1 MQTRES
7 TFWSPFVAKIA
18 SVVLTAMFI
27 SILSPS
33 PFSQAIPAPASG
45 VTNVTSAQTDAGYLT
60 TAETATVTI
69 TFSVP
74 VTVAGGS
81 PTLTLETGAT
91 DAVAT
96 YTGGSG
102 TDTLSFLYTV
112 QNGEYSADLDY
123 VSTTALQLNG
133 STIKDSNNVSLNLT
147 LPAPGTAGSLAANKN
162 FVVDSVNP
170 TISSSLPA
178 DNSAGFAPTANIVLN
193 FSETV
198 TATSGNF
205 SIYLSSNNSLVET
218 ATVTSGIVSITGSQ
232 VIINP
237 VATLTTGASYYIL
250 ADAGLLVDAAGNQF
264 SGITN
269 ATTLNFSVGDGVAPT
284 VTNVTSSTANGTY
297 KTGDAIV
304 IQVTFSETVTVTST
318 PQITLETGATDRVV
332 NYTAGS
338 TTNTLEFTYTVQA
351 GDVSS
356 DLTYLSTSALA
367 LNGGGIADSSGTP
380 AVLTLPAVSGAGSL
394 AGNKAIVIDTAGPTV
409 VSSSPAVSETGTAL
423 SKVITITFNENI
435 SLGAGVIKLRLTSD
449 TATVTSTI
457 GVSGNTLTITPTS
470 NLTAST
476 QYCVTIEPT
485 AIRDSVGNYFAGW
498 ATTGDLSFT
507 TGAANAGSV
516 TNITSTKTNGTYGPT
531 EVIGIQVV
539 FSDSATVTS
548 GTPTIIL
555 ATGATSRTA
564 AYVSGSGTT
573 TLLFEYTVQ
582 SGDVSSDLDYVAT
595 SSLQLNGAFIRNGAG
610 DSLSTILPAPGAAS
624 SLGANKALVIDGV
637 APNLSSA
644 IPSDGAVGVA
654 LDANIVLTFNEN
666 VRATSGNIVIK
677 KVSDQT
683 TFETIPLTD
692 ARVTGLTTNILTINP
707 SGTFVGGTKYAINID
722 VNSIKDSYGNAYVG
736 ITDLTSLTFTTV
748 SDIAITTPANVS
760 SYVGLTP
767 TITPTVTGGV
777 GTKVFSIVSGTLP
790 AGLAL
795 NISTG
800 VITGQLTTVVSPAT
814 SITLR
819 VTDSSGSS
827 ATTSAF
833 TILVA
838 EPSFRQINS
847 GAFRSGAAGG
857 ENSLNTDGTL
867 KQTWYLNSGTF
878 YKMTYSNYSLN
889 YAMGV
894 GTGVAGPW
902 HGSSL
907 TTPLVLKSGTTPTYD
922 YSGFIGTGTIGSG
935 GITGYGTIIYTALIT
950 IGSGA
955 YASNFEL
962 KNTYVIAQNARTL
975 RVTSVIKNTMAT
987 TVQNVSLWVGSQD
1000 DWIGNSDVSL
1010 KTKGNITVANG
1021 VGTFTQISNAAA
1033 TANTLTISNG
1043 AEIVYFYTTATN
1055 SNISYRG
1062 YDVFQ
1067 NTVNTNPTTVA
1078 TSLNND
1084 GSYAFYLP
1092 IGTMTPSQT
1101 ASFTWYYAVGSN
1113 ATEQAAIVTGLGTL
1127 GSDNIPPTISSIALS
1142 SNAGGDSTYKVGDVI
1157 TATINLSE
1165 VVTVTGTPRIAIDGL
1180 PGKYFTYSS
1189 GTGTQALV
1197 FSYTVVSG
1205 DIAALGT
1212 GIATNSLELNSGT
1225 IKDGAGNSA
1234 TLAHSAVAVSTSHKV
1249 DGVIPTL
1256 SSSTP
1261 ANSATAVNITANI
1274 VLGFSEAIFAGIGNI
1289 TIKAGSNILETISV
1303 TDSKVT
1309 ISGSTVTINP
1319 ANNLG
1324 SLTAYHVLIDS
1335 TAFVDAAGNAYAG
1348 IASSSTLVF
1357 TSANASAATV
1367 LNVSGVDGRYK
1378 TGNTISISVQ
1388 FNKVLTVTGT
1398 PQLTLETGASDTV
1411 VNYSSGSGTD
1421 TLVFIYT
1428 VASGNTSSDLDYA
1441 STSALALNGG
1451 TIIDG
1456 NAVNASLL
1464 LAVPGQSGSLG
1475 ANNAIIVDTT
1485 APTVTNVTS
1494 PTTNGT
1500 YKAGSV
1506 VAITITFSEAV
1517 TVTGTPQL
1525 TLETG
1530 ATDAVVNYSSGS
1542 GTATLTFNYTV
1553 ATGDTSSDLD
1563 YVATSSLALN
1573 GGSIADAATNTAVLT
1588 LPTPRATY
1596 SLRDNKNLV
1605 IDTTAPTFSSST
1617 HANGLTRVGP
1627 DSNIEVNFS
1636 ENIAAG
1642 TGNVVIYDSSGTAV
1656 ETIAITNG
1664 AKITITNNQIV
1675 INPSTTLTIDSN
1687 YYLNIAST
1695 AVLDAAGNSFAGI
1708 SSSSTISWVVQA
1720 ALSGPD
1726 PSIKYCTP
1734 SKTFNWSDGNFDE
1747 LMLPNGYRIKF
1758 SYLTFSGEYTQSVQV
1773 SLYNADGSV
1782 LANQLSTNNFETIIG
1797 GTPGL
1802 YYYNLGR
1809 AANSAWL
1816 GETSSNVSN
1825 GVKTAFRF
1833 GNLAYKKSDGTLY
1846 SQVASGE
1853 YVAFRFDTGS
1863 GYQYGWFKPTLTV
1876 SGGNLRVVI
1885 DSYAFKVAAGV
1896 IFAGDTGS
1904 NTSNCTGLGNLT
1916 DAPTGVTA
1924 TLSAGV
1930 VNVSWTAPSYTGA
1943 APITDYAI
1951 QYSSDNGANWTSYSD
1966 GVSAS
1971 TTASVRGIAT
1981 GFTYLFRVTAITRAG
1996 NSSPSTASAGLTLS
2010 NNVPGTPIIGTATAS
2025 GTTTATVAYSAPSSN
2040 GGSTILNYTATSS
2053 PGSVTTTVNTA
2064 ASGTITVTGL
2074 TPATA
2079 YTFTVV
2085 ATNAAG
2091 TSVTSSASNQI
2102 TTSCVNTTQQVLTF
2116 SALEAAVSAACSGT
2130 TVELLRDIVA
2140 TSTLIIAKPLTLD
2153 GKGFSLSVSRPGLNT
2168 DGSVATSP
2176 STYRAI
2182 DLTATGAVTLQYL
2195 KIQGGDIQGAGVRI
2209 GANTIATLSYVYIS
2223 ESRNSS
2229 GGGAAIYNQ
2238 NITYL
2243 KNSYIYRNSG
2253 SSSPG
2258 FLNPSGKKLFVENTT
2273 FSNNRTEASGAN
2285 GGAGENIGYLYINN
2299 STFSDNQSTGIGGAL
2314 YNSGTAYIV
2323 NTSMT
2328 GNVAYGGTHG
2338 GGAIGNQGGTVY
2350 LVSSLLAF
2358 NYRLNSGTSDS
2369 PTSFVLDDIGWTDAT
2384 VTNGSGFNLIYTT
2397 LHTQIASSN
2406 AIDTIGNTSLGTITV
2421 NLPAQILADGSNDSI
2436 FTGGVYTRIANSSGS
2451 LIGTGNLWR
2460 PFSISRNLATAPA
2473 LKTNLSFP
2481 FGKGAPTRYF
2491 ADASALR
2498 IAYKAAGS
2506 WVNLTGSATSSDDVL
2521 LDQYGTTRSTSAPAT
2536 GSIEKFEAT
2545 QRIVQ
2550 LVPTTGGTVSGASV
2564 YGDVVANG
2572 STITLVAQPL
2582 TGYRFGYWNVTQ
2594 SPTRQELANPLVLT
2608 IPANTTVQPVFIVV
2622 ENPSE
2627 FSLTYSPNNATTGA
2641 PPASEVT
2648 TTTFTVSGNTGN
2660 LLRTNYRFAGWN
2672 TSANGAGTPYTA
2684 GTPITPTTNIILYAT
2699 WIGVTAATAPGAPTI
2714 GSATATS
2721 STTATVAFS
2730 QPSDDGGATITTYTV
2745 TSTPSGGSGSISQA
2759 GSGTINVTGLTAGTS
2774 YRFTVV
2780 ATNSVGNSSASS
2792 SSNSITTTAA
2802 ATAPG
2807 APTIGAATATGQ
2819 STATVAFTAP
2829 VSNGGSAITG
2839 YTVTSSPG
2847 GITATGTTSPITVT
2861 GLSAGT
2867 SYTFTIAATN
2877 AVGTSSSSSASN
2889 GVTTTSAPSTSAP
2902 GAPTIG
2908 AATATGQTTATV
2920 AFTAPVS
2927 NGGSSITGYRVTSS
2941 PGGITAT
2948 GTSSPI
2954 TVTGLSAA
2962 TSYTFTVTATNSIGT
2977 SSASGSSS
2985 SITTAAA
2992 SVVVTPTPTPTPE
3005 PAAPV
3010 DPAVIAA
3017 QQKYAAEAAAAKKAA
3032 DEAAVAAAIAKA
3044 AADLDDL
3051 LNPPGTNSP
3060 VYDVNGKIPTTGLN
3074 GAAAIILDKKVR
3086 SAPIITRSPYAVTI
3100 TFGTTRIELSSQNV
3114 DGTPQAIASTK
3125 PISFKL
3131 GSSLTI
3137 KAQDF
3142 YAASTITTWLLTT
3155 PSKLDSS
3162 KIDPQGNSIIK
3173 FRLLAPTEIGAHNL
3187 QVNGRR
3193 VNKQAFSVTLPI
3205 MILAEAPNTP
3215 GSVDPEI
3222 SDEIGKDVGPGFTS
3236 PAYGKT
3242 IYKGVLFVK
3251 NNTALDTYEKKAIK
3265 SYLPVV
3271 AKTSQVTCIGFTYS
3285 KKPGNAEIALAKK
3298 QATAAC
3304 KSLLPAKNAKF
3315 KIAIKDVKLAK
3326 KTGRR
3331 TSVTKNY
3338 PVNIQ
3343 ITTPRKP

>member
-1 MQTRES
+1 MRADLNKR
-7 TFWSPFVAKIA
+7 WLKL
-18 SVVLTAMFI
+18 VLKTSSITIGALLI
-27 SILSPS
+27 SILSPM

-45 VTNVTSAQTDAGYLT
+45 VTNVTSAQTDAGFLT
-60 TAETATVTI
+60 TTETATVTI

-112 QNGEYSADLDY
+112 QSGEYAADLDY

-133 STIKDSNNVSLNLT
+133 STIKDANDVSLNLT

-218 ATVTSGIVSITGSQ
+218 ATVTSGKVSITGSQ
-232 VIINP
+232 VTINP

-250 ADAGLLVDAAGNQF
+250 ADSGLLVDAAGNQF

-284 VTNVTSSTANGTY
+284 VTNITSSTANGTY

-332 NYTAGS
+332 NYTGGS

-423 SKVITITFNENI
+423 SKVITITFSENV

-457 GVSGNTLTITPTS
+457 GVTGNTLTITPTS

-476 QYCVTIEPT
+476 QYCVTIESN
-485 AIRDSVGNYFAGW
+485 AIRDAVGNYFAGW
-498 ATTGDLSFT
+498 ATTGDLFFT

-516 TNITSTKTNGTYGPT
+516 TNVTSTKTNGTYGPT
-531 EVIGIQVV
+531 EVIGIQVA

-548 GTPTIIL
+548 GTPTITL

-582 SGDVSSDLDYVAT
+582 SGDVSADLDYATT

-610 DSLSTILPAPGAAS
+610 DSLSTILPAPGATGS
-624 SLGANKALVIDGV
+624 IGANKAIVIDGV
-637 APNLSSA
+637 APNLSSST
-644 IPSDGAVGVA
+644 PSGGAVGVS
-654 LDANIVLTFNEN
+654 LTANIVLTFNETVN
-666 VRATSGNIVIK
+666 STSGNLVIK

-683 TFETIPLTD
+683 TFESIPLTD

-707 SGTFVGGTKYAINID
+707 SGTFVGATAYAVTIEA
-722 VNSIKDSYGNAYVG
+722 NSIKDTYGNSYVG
-736 ITDLTSLTFTTV
+736 IADLTTLSFTTV
-748 SDIAITTPANVS
+748 SDISITAPSNVS
-760 SYVGLTP
+760 SYIGLTV
-767 TITPTVTGGV
+767 TLTPTVTGGI
-777 GTKVFSIVSGTLP
+777 GTKTFAIASGTLP

-795 NISTG
+795 NTSTG
-800 VITGQLTTVVSPAT
+800 VITGQLTTAVSPAA
-814 SITLR
+814 SIILR

-838 EPSFRQINS
+838 TPTFRQFNNGLIRV
-847 GAFRSGAAGG
+847 GAEGG
-857 ENSLNTDGTL
+857 QSSLTAIGTL
-867 KQTWYLNSGTF
+867 VQPHYWNGSAWKKL
-878 YKMTYSNYSLN
+878 TYSTRDLE
-889 YAMGV
+889 YAV
-894 GTGVAGPW
+894 GTGTTGGNWNGNTVVTPSIVAN
-902 HGSSL
+902 
-907 TTPLVLKSGTTPTYD
+907 TTVID
-922 YSGFIGTGTIGSG
+922 YSGFVGTGTVATTGVI
-935 GITGYGTIIYTALIT
+935 GYGKIIFQADVLINSVT
-950 IGSGA
+950 FRVKTEYYISQNSRILSVSTSLTNKS
-955 YASNFEL
+955 AS
-962 KNTYVIAQNARTL
+962 
-975 RVTSVIKNTMAT
+975 
-987 TVQNVSLWVGSQD
+987 TVSRVSLWVGTGD
-1000 DWIGNSDVSL
+1000 DWVGDSDVPTKDKGNLSLDANGAGIFTRISL
-1010 KTKGNITVANG
+1010 KTDPSLAIQITSANDA
-1021 VGTFTQISNAAA
+1021 VYIYTPNTS
-1033 TANTLTISNG
+1033 ANTVHDRCCSFSNVYVKNPAG
-1043 AEIVYFYTTATN
+1043 TSSEITAT
-1055 SNISYRG
+1055 
-1062 YDVFQ
+1062 
-1067 NTVNTNPTTVA
+1067 
-1078 TSLNND
+1078 ND
-1084 GSYAFYLP
+1084 GSYALYLP
-1092 IGTMTPSQT
+1092 IGDMTASQT
-1101 ASFTWYYAVGSN
+1101 TTFNWYYAAGRVSDL
-1113 ATEQAAIVTGLGTL
+1113 ATVKTELATLGNDRTAPTVSSIAVSSTA
-1127 GSDNIPPTISSIALS
+1127 GSDN
-1142 SNAGGDSTYKVGDVI
+1142 TYKVGDV
-1157 TATINLSE
+1157 
-1165 VVTVTGTPRIAIDGL
+1165 VTVTVSLSESVSVSGSPRIAINGL
-1180 PGKYFTYSS
+1180 SGKYFTYATGSGSSTLTFNYTITSGDTALS
-1189 GTGTQALV
+1189 GTGI
-1197 FSYTVVSG
+1197 SS
-1205 DIAALGT
+1205 
-1212 GIATNSLELNSGT
+1212 NSLELNSGT

-1234 TLAHSAVAVSTSHKV
+1234 TLTHSAVAVSISHKV
-1249 DGVIPTL
+1249 DGVFPTL

-1261 ANSATAVNITANI
+1261 ANSATAVSVTANI
-1274 VLGFSEAIFAGIGNI
+1274 VLEFSEAIFAGSGNI
-1289 TIKAGSNILETISV
+1289 TIKAGVNTLETISV
-1303 TDSKVT
+1303 TDAKVG

-1319 ANNLG
+1319 SNNLG

-1367 LNVSGVDGRYK
+1367 LNVLGVDGRYK
-1378 TGNTISISVQ
+1378 TGSTIAISVQ

-1398 PQLTLETGASDTV
+1398 PQLTLETGATDAV

-1421 TLVFIYT
+1421 TLVFTYT
-1428 VASGNTSSDLDYA
+1428 AASGNTSSDLDYV
-1441 STSALALNGG
+1441 STSALVLNGG
-1451 TIIDG
+1451 TILDA
-1456 NAVNASLL
+1456 NSVNASLL
-1464 LAVPGQSGSLG
+1464 LAVPGQSGSLS
-1475 ANNAIIVDTT
+1475 ANSAIIVDTT
-1485 APTVTNVTS
+1485 APTVSNVTS
-1494 PTTNGT
+1494 TTTNGT
-1500 YKAGSV
+1500 YKAGSSI
-1506 VAITITFSEAV
+1506 AITVTFSEAV

-1542 GTATLTFNYTV
+1542 GTTTLTFNYTV

-1573 GGSIADAATNTAVLT
+1573 SGSITDAALNAAVLT
-1588 LPTPRATY
+1588 LPTPRATN

-1605 IDTTAPTFSSST
+1605 IDTTAPTFSNST
-1617 HANGLTRVGP
+1617 HANGLTRVGA
-1627 DSNIEVNFS
+1627 DTDIEVNFS
-1636 ENIAAG
+1636 ENISAG
-1642 TGNVVIYDSSGTAV
+1642 TGNIVIYNSAGTAV
-1656 ETIAITNG
+1656 ETIAVTNG
-1664 AKITITNNQIV
+1664 AKVTITNGQVV
-1675 INPSTTLTIDSN
+1675 INPATTLTIDSN
-1687 YYLNIAST
+1687 YYLTIAAT
-1695 AVLDAAGNSFAGI
+1695 AILDRAGNAFAGI

-1726 PSIKYCTP
+1726 PSIKYCAP
-1734 SKTFNWSDGNFDE
+1734 SKTFNWSYGSFDE

-1758 SYLTFSGEYTQSVQV
+1758 SYLTFSGDYTESIQV

-1816 GETSSNVSN
+1816 GETSNTVAN
-1825 GVKTAFRF
+1825 GVETAFRF
-1833 GNLAYKKSDGTLY
+1833 GNLAYKKTDGTLY
-1846 SQVASGE
+1846 SQVSSGQ
-1853 YVAFRFDTGS
+1853 YVGFRFDTGS
-1863 GYQYGWFKPTLTV
+1863 GYQYGWFKPTLSV
-1876 SGGNLRVVI
+1876 SDGSLRVVI

-1904 NTSNCTGLGNLT
+1904 NTSDCTGLGNLS

-1924 TLSAGV
+1924 TLSTGV
-1930 VNVSWTAPSYTGA
+1930 VSVSWTAPSNTGA
-1943 APITDYAI
+1943 APITDYTI
-1951 QYSSDNGANWTSYSD
+1951 QYSSDNGANWTTYSD

-1981 GFTYLFRVTAITRAG
+1981 GSTYLFRVIATTRAG
-1996 NSSPSTASAGLTLS
+1996 NSAASTASSGLILS
-2010 NNVPGTPIIGTATAS
+2010 NNVPGTPIIGTSAAS
-2025 GTTTATVAYSAPSSN
+2025 GTTTATVPYTAPSSN
-2040 GGSTILNYTATSS
+2040 GGSTILSYTATST
-2053 PGSVTTTVNTA
+2053 PGNVSTTVNTA
-2064 ASGTITVTGL
+2064 LSSTITVTGL

-2085 ATNAAG
+2085 ATNAQG
-2091 TSVTSSASNQI
+2091 TSVASSASNQI
-2102 TTSCVNTTQQVLTF
+2102 TTSCISSTQQVLTF
-2116 SALEAAVSAACSGT
+2116 SALEAAVLAACSGQ

-2140 TSTLIIAKPLTLD
+2140 TSTLTIAKPLVLD

-2182 DLTATGAVTLQYL
+2182 DLTATGAVTIQYL
-2195 KIQGGDIQGAGVRI
+2195 KIQGGDAQGAGVRV
-2209 GANTIATLSYVYIS
+2209 GANAIATLRYVYIS

-2229 GGGAAIYNQ
+2229 GGGAALYNQ

-2243 KNSYIYRNSG
+2243 KNSFIYRNSG
-2253 SSSPG
+2253 SSSPA

-2285 GGAGENIGYLYINN
+2285 GGAGANIGFLYVNN

-2323 NTSMT
+2323 NTSMS

-2350 LVSSLLAF
+2350 IVNSLLAF

-2369 PTSFVLDDIGWTDAT
+2369 PTSFVLDDIGWTDGT

-2406 AIDTIGNTSLGTITV
+2406 AIDTVGNTSLGTV
-2421 NLPAQILADGSNDSI
+2421 SADLPAQILADGSNDSI
-2436 FTGGVYTRIANSSGS
+2436 FTGGVYTRIANSNGS

-2481 FGKGAPTRYF
+2481 FGKGTPTRYF

-2627 FSLTYSPNNATTGA
+2627 FSLTYSPNNATSGT
-2641 PPASEVT
+2641 PPTSEVT
-2648 TTTFTVSGNTGN
+2648 TTSFTVTGNTGN
-2660 LLRTNYRFAGWN
+2660 LQRTNYRFAGWN
-2672 TSANGAGTPYTA
+2672 TSANGSGTPYTA

-2774 YRFTVV
+2774 YRFAVV

-2847 GITATGTTSPITVT
+2847 GVTASGTSSPITVT

-2867 SYTFTIAATN
+2867 SYIFTIAATN

-2948 GTSSPI
+2948 GTTSPI

-2977 SSASGSSS
+2977 SSASGSSN
-2985 SITTAAA
+2985 SIITAAA
-2992 SVVVTPTPTPTPE
+2992 SVVVTPTPTPTPTPE

-3032 DEAAVAAAIAKA
+3032 DEAAAAAAIAKA

-3060 VYDVNGKIPTTGLN
+3060 VYDVNGKIPTTGRN
-3074 GAAAIILDKKVR
+3074 GAAAIILDKKAR
-3086 SAPIITRSPYAVTI
+3086 SAPIISRSPYAVTI

-3114 DGTPQAIASTK
+3114 DGTQQAIAESK
-3125 PISFKL
+3125 PLSFKL
-3131 GSSLTI
+3131 GSSISI
-3137 KAQDF
+3137 KSQGF
-3142 YAASTITTWLLTT
+3142 FTASSITTWLFST
-3155 PSKLDSS
+3155 PLKLDSS
-3162 KIDPQGNSIIK
+3162 KIDPQGNSVVK
-3173 FRLLAPTEIGAHNL
+3173 FRVLAPTEIGEHNL

-3205 MILAEAPNTP
+3205 VILAEAPNAP
-3215 GSVDPEI
+3215 GPVDPEI
-3222 SDEIGKDVGPGFTS
+3222 SDELGKDVGPGFTS

-3251 NNTALDTYEKKAIK
+3251 NNMALDTYEKKAIK
-3265 SYLPVV
+3265 SYLPVIT
-3271 AKTSQVTCIGFTYS
+3271 KTSQVTCIGFTYS

-3304 KSLLPAKNAKF
+3304 KYLLPAKNAKY
-3315 KIAIKDVKLAK
+3315 KIAIKDIKLAK